1 MASFDEVAA
10 LKDELARLL
19 ADQAASSSDAARQER
34 ALEAQLQAI
43 THRESHATNDCA
55 ARVAEITTALV
66 SNELSIVDENYV
78 PVDGTAALASTY
90 AGVQAEYTALRE
102 EEMQREV
109 RDGRG
114 CMYAAGIA
122 GRLRRGPA
130 PGRPRTEGARCK
142 QQDVDLSAS

>member
-19 ADQAASSSDAARQER
+19 ADQAALSSDAARQER

-109 RDGRG
+109 RDGVTGAG
-114 CMYAAGIA
+114 CSAAAAG
-122 GRLRRGPA
+122 
-130 PGRPRTEGARCK
+130 
-142 QQDVDLSAS
+142 